1 MKRYFYKQNQ
11 FQTTKFIFLHL
22 LTHYNHQFQ
31 HVLTTIRNRKI
42 STTTVIIT
50 LLISNLP
57 TLKFNNLGC

>member
-11 FQTTKFIFLHL
+11 FQTTKFILFFLS
-22 LTHYNHQFQ
+22 THYNHQFQ

-50 LLISNLP
+50 LLI
-57 TLKFNNLGC
+57 K